1 MTRAEFIS
9 RLKKGLVG
17 LSAPAADEIVQDY
30 EAHFDAGAADG
41 RSEAE
46 VAAALGD
53 PDRLARELRAEAGAR
68 AWNQQP
74 GASSAAGA
82 IFAIIGLGA
91 IDILILLPIVLPVFG
106 SLVAVLVSGIGVF
119 LAGGFTLVAGPFL
132 DPPGGPAVALLG
144 GVGVMGLGIFMTA
157 LCAVFVKWLIDA
169 TVWYARLHYRVLK
182 PALDQGRI

>member
-1 MTRAEFIS
+1 MTRVDFIT
-9 RLKKGLVG
+9 RLKRGLVG
-17 LSAPAADEIVQDY
+17 LSTTAAAEIVADY
-30 EAHFDAGAADG
+30 EAHFDAGAAEG
-41 RSEAE
+41 RTEAE
-46 VAAALGD
+46 VAEALGD

-82 IFAIIGLGA
+82 VFAIIGLGA
-91 IDILILLPIVLPVFG
+91 IDILILLPIVLPLFG
-106 SLVAVLVSGIGVF
+106 SLVAVLLSGFAVF
-119 LAGGFTLVAGPFL
+119 LSGGFVAVAGPFL
-132 DPPGGPAVALLG
+132 SPPGGPFVALLG
-144 GVGVMGLGIFMTA
+144 GIGVMGVGIFMTA